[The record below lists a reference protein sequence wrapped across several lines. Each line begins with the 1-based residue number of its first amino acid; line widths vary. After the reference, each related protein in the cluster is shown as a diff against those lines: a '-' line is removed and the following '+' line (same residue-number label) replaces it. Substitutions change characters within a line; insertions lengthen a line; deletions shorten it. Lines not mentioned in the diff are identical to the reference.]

1 LRVLHLAGS
10 DVSDDGLAALR
21 AFTELEELTVG
32 DTRMHAGI
40 ADLSAWPRLRTLSL
54 VGLDLT
60 DQALPSI
67 ATQPSLAI
75 VDLSATEVR
84 DPSPLAAL
92 PHLRTL
98 GVAQTRLSAAGI
110 AAVKRLAAR
119 GVEIVR

>member
-1 LRVLHLAGS
+1 
-10 DVSDDGLAALR
+10 
-21 AFTELEELTVG
+21 
-32 DTRMHAGI
+32 M
-40 ADLSAWPRLRTLSL
+40 SAWPRLRTLSL

-60 DQALPSI
+60 DKAVPQLA
-67 ATQPSLAI
+67 ARPSL
-75 VDLSATEVR
+75 VVLDLSATEVR

-98 GVAQTRLSAAGI
+98 GVAQTKLSAAGA